1 MLHLKLSNSKK
12 LEHCVF
18 LLFCDR
24 FRCREF
30 IRNHLLELDTRKH
43 LFWRV
48 PKLRLPIFLT
58 KNLLFGMSLDMKREY
73 PDIGAHNYEY
83 DDDDDYSDGDE
94 YTDDSE
100 YSEEYTE
107 SDDDDHHV
115 ETLNEKLETVTIVP
129 PEVTNNE
136 C

>member
-1 MLHLKLSNSKK
+1 
-12 LEHCVF
+12 
-18 LLFCDR
+18 
-24 FRCREF
+24 
-30 IRNHLLELDTRKH
+30 
-43 LFWRV
+43 
-48 PKLRLPIFLT
+48 
-58 KNLLFGMSLDMKREY
+58 MSLDMKREY

-83 DDDDDYSDGDE
+83 DDDDYSDGDE

-107 SDDDDHHV
+107 SDDDDDHV
-115 ETLNEKLETVTIVP
+115 ETLNEKLETVKIVP